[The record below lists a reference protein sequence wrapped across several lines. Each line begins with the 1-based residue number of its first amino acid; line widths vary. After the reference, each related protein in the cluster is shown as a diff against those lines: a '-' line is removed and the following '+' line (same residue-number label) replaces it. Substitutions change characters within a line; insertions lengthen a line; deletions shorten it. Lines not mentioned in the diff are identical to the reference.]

1 MDRDVNQDQ
10 TRQIA
15 GNILI
20 FLPGLVM
27 GASAIA
33 KFAHVPAVVH
43 PMDACGFPDAKLTL
57 VATLELLSAALFLLP
72 RTRSFGLLLLSAF
85 LGGAIC
91 THVQLGE
98 YGAVGPP
105 SILLSL
111 AWIGVALR
119 HPQVLWSLHF
129 RPVGPNQR
137 VESKRESL
145 VSRSA

>member
-72 RTRSFGLLLLSAF
+72 RGSVWHCDTLKFS
-85 LGGAIC
+85 GACI
-91 THVQLGE
+91 
-98 YGAVGPP
+98 
-105 SILLSL
+105 S
-111 AWIGVALR
+111 
-119 HPQVLWSLHF
+119 VL
-129 RPVGPNQR
+129 
-137 VESKRESL
+137 
-145 VSRSA
+145 